1 VPTKRRKIAPQPAA
15 RLTAAAIEA
24 WKAGDYWRLHRE
36 LHVPI
41 WLMPDWW
48 CDPPLEDPPNW
59 PASIEAYEYVCAMQ
73 KQLIEMAGPPPKRW
87 YYRS

>member
-1 VPTKRRKIAPQPAA
+1 MPTKRRKIAPHPAA

-48 CDPPLEDPPNW
+48 CDPPLDDPPNW